1 MKRDIQCIRFEKA
14 IHNASQK
21 DKENEYMRKKLRD
34 GENGIKRAKLNLM
47 NTKGQNEENE
57 VIKG

>member
-1 MKRDIQCIRFEKA
+1 
-14 IHNASQK
+14 
-21 DKENEYMRKKLRD
+21 MRKKLRN
-34 GENGIKRAKLNLM
+34 GENGIKRANLNLM